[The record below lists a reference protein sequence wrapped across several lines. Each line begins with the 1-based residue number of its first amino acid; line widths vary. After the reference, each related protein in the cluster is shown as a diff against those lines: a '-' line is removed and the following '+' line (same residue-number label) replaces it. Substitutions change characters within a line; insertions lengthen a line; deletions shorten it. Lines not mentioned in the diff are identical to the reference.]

1 MLQKSGFLW
10 IITFCL
16 IQNNL
21 FSQSKQEKVHL
32 DFLSLM
38 DSDDKTPIYH
48 QIIQDR
54 DWLVILSDS
63 LKVGNLLRGGCRVK
77 DLQEA
82 IENFDF
88 ELLLDKKGLDSNLEK
103 WDMKKLPCLRVINK
117 LPKDGNYVQY
127 SVPIFSDE
135 WATIRKQYFE
145 DKKLLEDSIIVY
157 QKEKEKWNQVCLLL
171 LSLSFPHYT
180 Y

>member
-1 MLQKSGFLW
+1 MIKLLGLLLIFS
-10 IITFCL
+10 L

-38 DSDDKTPIYH
+38 DSDDKTPIYY

-54 DWLVILSDS
+54 DWLEILSDS
-63 LKVGNLLRGGCRVK
+63 LKVSNLLRGGCRVK
-77 DLQEA
+77 DIQEVFEA
-82 IENFDF
+82 FDF
-88 ELLLDKKGLDSNLEK
+88 EIFLDQEELNSNLEK
-103 WDMKKLPCLRVINK
+103 WEKKKLPCLQVINK
-117 LPKDGNYVQY
+117 VPKDGNYVQY

-157 QKEKEKWNQVCLLL
+157 QREKEKWNQVCLLL
-171 LSLSFPHYT
+171 LSVNFPHYT
-180 Y
+180 N

>member
-1 MLQKSGFLW
+1 MIKLLGLLLIFS
-10 IITFCL
+10 L

-38 DSDDKTPIYH
+38 DSDDKTPIYY

-54 DWLVILSDS
+54 DWLEILSDS
-63 LKVGNLLRGGCRVK
+63 LKVSNLLRGGCRVK
-77 DLQEA
+77 DIQEVFEA
-82 IENFDF
+82 FDF
-88 ELLLDKKGLDSNLEK
+88 EIFLDQEELNSNLEK
-103 WDMKKLPCLRVINK
+103 WEKKKLPCLKVINK
-117 LPKDGNYVQY
+117 VPKDGNYVQY

-157 QKEKEKWNQVCLLL
+157 QREKEKWNQVCLLL
-171 LSLSFPHYT
+171 LSVNFPHYMN
-180 Y
+180 